1 MKNMSEICVV
11 SWDLDGTLYSMDAM
25 KTQII
30 RQLMGSVTRGVS
42 GMTEAVTFLR
52 LNHKMSQLR
61 GNPIAVSSFLKGP
74 KGQRF
79 LALQAEWI
87 SKALVHCDPNPGVP
101 ALIEQCRSRG
111 LRQVICTDYPIG
123 QKLERLGLVSGWDA
137 HIVASDTYHLK
148 PDRAVF
154 ERLCSMLEVS
164 PHQVLHIGDRMDTD
178 GGAAA
183 AGLSTLILG
192 HDVQDI
198 FELAS
203 VVESICR

>member
-1 MKNMSEICVV
+1 MV
-11 SWDLDGTLYSMDAM
+11 
-25 KTQII
+25 I
-30 RQLMGSVTRGVS
+30 RLR
-42 GMTEAVTFLR
+42 FLR
-52 LNHKMSQLR
+52 SLR
-61 GNPIAVSSFLKGP
+61 A
-74 KGQRF
+74 QRANGF
-79 LALQAEWI
+79 WRYRREDFQGI
-87 SKALVHCDPNPGVP
+87 LVHCDPNPGVP